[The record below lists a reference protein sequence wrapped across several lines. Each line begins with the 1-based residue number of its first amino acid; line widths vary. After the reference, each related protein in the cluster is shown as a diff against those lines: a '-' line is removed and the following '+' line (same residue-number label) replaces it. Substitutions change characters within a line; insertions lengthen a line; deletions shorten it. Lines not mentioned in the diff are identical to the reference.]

1 MKLAALHRKSSRQT
15 RHADRPV
22 DSAIARATRPVFR
35 QKYVA
40 TAPTSGR
47 MSEATSNG
55 PDVPPRAWKT
65 NPVAAIVMASALVLN
80 TVLYSGYRRFTLT
93 VHCVH
98 APATA
103 TRTAGRGPSSSSA
116 IRSAAYDTDSVEPLA
131 SGIGRLIFQ
140 AEVRHAASS
149 RKKNTPG
156 SGNVRGN
163 DATSAATPAT
173 TTKAT

>member
-22 DSAIARATRPVFR
+22 DSAIARETRPVFS

-65 NPVAAIVMASALVLN
+65 KPIAAFVLSTKRVLK
-80 TVLYSGYRRFTLT
+80 TVLPRRYRRFHSL
-93 VHCVH
+93 VPCSQY
-98 APATA
+98 TA
-103 TRTAGRGPSSSSA
+103 
-116 IRSAAYDTDSVEPLA
+116 
-131 SGIGRLIFQ
+131 
-140 AEVRHAASS
+140 
-149 RKKNTPG
+149 
-156 SGNVRGN
+156 
-163 DATSAATPAT
+163 
-173 TTKAT
+173 